1 VNTYVLILF
10 RVFKYSYNYQ
20 HFEYHARDDNLVHS
34 NVRNVNRCEARCS
47 SGEEHGMSPWRRLQW
62 VRALEKPVAGERRG
76 GEGGR
81 WVVVLW
87 HGGDADRQS
96 GGAIEREAWWRASSP
111 RRHDRRGRRDGEHHH
126 RRRRELSWHC
136 GEVSFS
142 SIF

>member
-62 VRALEKPVAGERRG
+62 VHALEKPVAGERRG
-76 GEGGR
+76 GEEDGLSCFGTEEMPT
-81 WVVVLW
+81 
-87 HGGDADRQS
+87 DR
-96 GGAIEREAWWRASSP
+96 AEAR
-111 RRHDRRGRRDGEHHH
+111 
-126 RRRRELSWHC
+126 
-136 GEVSFS
+136 
-142 SIF
+142 